1 VRVLD
6 RIRSNS
12 TGRVALKI
20 GIGILGGVVVAVG
33 LLLLV
38 FPGPGWPIIFAGLA
52 IWAIEF
58 AWAKHLL
65 TYAKR
70 HVTNWTHWVG
80 RQTLL
85 VRGVIAVLSMIFL
98 TALVWVSVR
107 LSFKVDLFQVA
118 LDLWDKW

>member
-1 VRVLD
+1 VRELD

-118 LDLWDKW
+118 LDLWEKW

>member
-1 VRVLD
+1 MRVLD

-20 GIGILGGVVVAVG
+20 GVGILGGIVVAVG

-58 AWAKHLL
+58 VWAKHLL

-80 RQTLL
+80 RQTLM
-85 VRGVIAVLSMIFL
+85 VRAVIAVLSMIFL
-98 TALVWVSVR
+98 TVLVWASVKI
-107 LSFKVDLFQVA
+107 SFNVDLLQLG
-118 LDLWDKW
+118 LDFVGKW

>member
-38 FPGPGWPIIFAGLA
+38 FPGQGWPIIFAGLA

-118 LDLWDKW
+118 LDLWEKW

>member
-118 LDLWDKW
+118 LDLWEKW

>member
-1 VRVLD
+1 MRVLD

-20 GIGILGGVVVAVG
+20 GIGILGGIVVAVG

-98 TALVWVSVR
+98 TALVWASVK
-107 LSFKVDLFQVA
+107 LSFDVDLLQVC
-118 LDLWDKW
+118 LDIVDKW

>member
-1 VRVLD
+1 MRVLD

-20 GIGILGGVVVAVG
+20 GVGILGGVVVAIG

-80 RQTLL
+80 RQSLL
-85 VRGVIAVLSMIFL
+85 VRGVIAVLSMVFL
-98 TALVWVSVR
+98 TALVWVSVKV
-107 LSFKVDLFQVA
+107 SFDVDLLQVA
-118 LDLWDKW
+118 LDLVDKW